1 MAETVYFDDF
11 YGSGGPSYLKR
22 RSAYIESIL
31 GDYRDFAL
39 ERNVTPERYLHPQT
53 FAEYINERRS
63 KGFYP
68 QLREAD
74 GAIKFNT
81 KVDYANFHK
90 EFYYRLNMENQR
102 DPYSSYFDRK
112 QAEEEAKKNPIKSKQ
127 SVKKTSVK
135 KPTVKKDPE
144 LATKKDEHDTKPDT
158 VKAKETVAKPKK
170 PSVPQKGAKTVT
182 GSKSKTGSVERAT
195 EKKAARVSSGPK
207 DPELATKKDE
217 HVTDKR
223 EHAPKETPTPKKK
236 TVPRKAHPAREKIT
250 ELARKQL
257 GKKAPEETIKTAVN
271 RDLHRI
277 DARLQRV
284 RKRIGAR
291 LPKTAEDLY
300 KRLNEGG
307 KGAVGR
313 AIPQKLS
320 RIEFETL
327 LQRRRGLGKIQGVSY
342 DAYSR
347 DFDARAEARA
357 NARKKT
363 SAHVKKLAEWKADE
377 KAVSVSDLISGKW
390 KRSKNPL
397 FSKADRALFMSFKG
411 SGKDA
416 QGLKRLRHEYEKT
429 LQRLHKKKLTGNTRL
444 RANEKIERLQSKINA
459 ISFYLGK
466 GKERHTIRKVSS
478 YDSRGG
484 KTYHRLKRFSY
495 DFPDIREDRLSDQL
509 DLHDEIRGKIRG
521 AIAASKKKS
530 KPSSRLEAFRKELEN
545 QGLIGYRVIDG
556 KKKPVFTL
564 GVKGKLREFF
574 AKKIRDRFKK
584 LRSSEYSESYREY
597 LKNRRKN
604 RRSLSLQRR
613 REASLRVFKSK
624 GVGGLTGGQRKL
636 VRSQIGTFSSG
647 VSRMFPRVTFKS
659 LAPARP
665 FGNVKLKKTDPSQKG
680 SLYSL
685 PNFRFIDHMNVVG
698 RRDGYVVK
706 GKSPLFYNNGDFQ
719 TPGNNVPLSDIAL
732 TSQISQF
739 QYGRASS
746 RKVGGVGFI
755 VRIDGTEISNLANR
769 FNKSVRRV
777 LTTLKHASNRVAK
790 IIMNAVYKYVPKDT
804 GALYRS
810 VRIEQDSGQALGF
823 NTGVTLTWN
832 TFYAGI
838 VYNDPTKAHGAAYNA
853 IHGAGL
859 RGQYETYRWVDVALN
874 SEPGLRQ
881 RIGEQYKLV
890 IERELSRI

>member
-1 MAETVYFDDF
+1 MANYIDFTKWNSSMVDKKRKEFISQTVSSYREYLRQSGFTTSGQHNDVENIAIF
-11 YGSGGPSYLKR
+11 LKHQQEAGKYPYMSHVSGYRYGWDIQRKYQEFNQTVLKR
-22 RSAYIESIL
+22 IQEENAREPFETY
-31 GDYRDFAL
+31 L
-39 ERNVTPERYLHPQT
+39 EKKR
-53 FAEYINERRS
+53 
-63 KGFYP
+63 
-68 QLREAD
+68 
-74 GAIKFNT
+74 
-81 KVDYANFHK
+81 
-90 EFYYRLNMENQR
+90 
-102 DPYSSYFDRK
+102 
-112 QAEEEAKKNPIKSKQ
+112 AEEAGGKKKSTAKA
-127 SVKKTSVK
+127 TRAVK

-144 LATKKDEHDTKPDT
+144 LHTDKKEHDTKPDT
-158 VKAKETVAKPKK
+158 VKAKETVAKTKK

-182 GSKSKTGSVERAT
+182 GSKSKTGSVEKAT
-195 EKKAARVSSGPK
+195 EKKAARVSSGSK
-207 DPELATKKDE
+207 DSELATKKDE

-257 GKKAPEETIKTAVN
+257 GKKASEETIKTAVN

-284 RKRIGAR
+284 RKRIGVR

-327 LQRRRGLGKIQGVSY
+327 LYRRKGLGKIQGVSY
-342 DAYSR
+342 DAYSK
-347 DFDARAEARA
+347 DFDARA
-357 NARKKT
+357 NARRKT
-363 SAHVKKLAEWKADE
+363 SVHVKKLAEWKADE

-397 FSKADRALFMSFKG
+397 FSKTDRALFMSFKG
-411 SGKDA
+411 SEKNS
-416 QGLKRLRHEYEKT
+416 QVLKRLRHEYEKT
-429 LQRLHKKKLTGNTRL
+429 FQRLHKNKEKLTGNARL
-444 RANEKIERLQSKINA
+444 RADEKIERLQSKIKA

-466 GKERHTIRKVSS
+466 GEVRHTIRKVSS

-509 DLHDEIRGKIRG
+509 KLHNEIRGKIRG

-556 KKKPVFTL
+556 KKKSVFTL
-564 GVKGKLREFF
+564 GVKGKLREHL
-574 AKKIRDRFKK
+574 ATKITDHIDY
-584 LRSSEYSESYREY
+584 LRGRKYRSYYREY
-597 LKNRRKN
+597 LKKRRENRRA
-604 RRSLSLQRR
+604 LSLQRR

-685 PNFRFIDHMNVVG
+685 PNFRFIDHMKVVG
-698 RRDGYVVK
+698 PKGEYVVK

-739 QYGRASS
+739 QYGKVES
-746 RKVGGVGFI
+746 RKFGGVGLI

-777 LTTLKHASNRVAK
+777 LTSLKHASNRVAK

-838 VYNDPTKAHGAAYNA
+838 VYNDPNKAHGAAYNA
-853 IHGAGL
+853 FYGAGL

-890 IERELSRI
+890 IEREVSRI